1 MKKFGYFLLIFVPFI
16 LAEALQFVAS
26 FYAMGMGG
34 IICLLQGRNSSKG
47 FSSLFLEIL
56 TDTDFNG
63 MLMIIYSLFAIC
75 IFGLWYYIKYEAD
88 YLPLKRHKLTSNLMI
103 SLAGIVL
110 LVPGAQFGSS
120 LICALILY
128 INPDTF
134 KQYEDLMENAGIS
147 NEMSLILF
155 IYSVILAPI
164 GEELIYRGVTFSIA
178 KQVFP
183 FWLANII
190 QALLFGAYH
199 MNLVQGC
206 YAFAL
211 GLILGYVCHKGKSIY
226 FSIFLHFLFNLWAAV
241 VSPLLGDFNTLLL
254 GLIIIGGT
262 IFSLI
267 GGFMLF
273 CFGVKQTKK
282 PLW

>member
-1 MKKFGYFLLIFVPFI
+1 M
-16 LAEALQFVAS
+16 
-26 FYAMGMGG
+26 
-34 IICLLQGRNSSKG
+34 
-47 FSSLFLEIL
+47 
-56 TDTDFNG
+56 
-63 MLMIIYSLFAIC
+63 
-75 IFGLWYYIKYEAD
+75 
-88 YLPLKRHKLTSNLMI
+88 
-103 SLAGIVL
+103 

-273 CFGVKQTKK
+273 CFGINQTKK
-282 PLW
+282 P

>member
-1 MKKFGYFLLIFVPFI
+1 
-16 LAEALQFVAS
+16 
-26 FYAMGMGG
+26 
-34 IICLLQGRNSSKG
+34 
-47 FSSLFLEIL
+47 
-56 TDTDFNG
+56 
-63 MLMIIYSLFAIC
+63 
-75 IFGLWYYIKYEAD
+75 
-88 YLPLKRHKLTSNLMI
+88 
-103 SLAGIVL
+103 
-110 LVPGAQFGSS
+110 
-120 LICALILY
+120 
-128 INPDTF
+128 
-134 KQYEDLMENAGIS
+134 MENAGIS

-211 GLILGYVCHKGKSIY
+211 GLILAYVCHKGKSIY

-273 CFGVKQTKK
+273 YFGINQTKK
-282 PLW
+282 P